1 MQNVME
7 ELLSGSTLACL
18 EEGQIV
24 AGIVTEVNQ
33 NEVFIDIGAKSEGRV
48 RLSEFEEPAEVH
60 PGMAVDVFLAKLEDI
75 NGCPVLCYDRAKQQ
89 KNWERIAQTVEEG
102 AIVTG
107 KIKAKTRGGLTVS
120 IGVDAFLP
128 LSQVDLKPIR
138 GVDELIGRTCEFK
151 VVKINRDRRNIVLSR
166 REVLEEERWRK
177 SKEIFDTIKIGDIVR
192 GTVKNITD
200 YGAFID
206 LDGVDGL
213 LHVTDIS
220 WGRVTHPNQTLRV
233 GEELTVMVIAIDKE
247 RERISL
253 GLKQTTPN
261 PWDDVERRYPVGA
274 CVRGK
279 VVNLVPYGAFVEL
292 EEGLEA
298 LIHIT
303 EFSWWK
309 KISKPADLLKIGQEV
324 EAVVIAVSSK
334 EQKISLGM
342 RQLEENPWEQI
353 AGRYPIGS
361 TVKGTVQNMTNYGA
375 FVELEP
381 GVQGMVHVSDISWTR
396 RLGHPSEIFKV
407 GDQVEAMVMSVDQE
421 GRRISLSV
429 KNLNENPWDNIQE
442 KFRVGDQ
449 VEGNVVK
456 VTNFGAFVKLPGG
469 IDGFIHTSQMQDER
483 SDGAKGPLV
492 LGQKITAVVIRLDS
506 AAERIALSI
515 KALNYDREAL
525 QNEINAWK
533 ESNGSDGSKFGTIG
547 DLFSNDFETKSS

>member
-1 MQNVME
+1 MQNIME
-7 ELLSGSTLACL
+7 ELLAGSALARL

-24 AGIVTEVNQ
+24 GGVITEICQ
-33 NEVFIDIGAKSEGRV
+33 NEVSIDVGAKSEGRV

-60 PGMAVDVFLAKLEDI
+60 PGMAVDVFLAKLEDAS
-75 NGCPVLCYDRAKQQ
+75 GCPVLCYDRAKQQ

-107 KIKAKTRGGLTVS
+107 KVKAKTRGGLTVS

-128 LSQVDLKPIR
+128 MSQVDLKPTK
-138 GVDELIGRTCEFK
+138 GVEELIGRTYEFK
-151 VVKINRDRRNIVLSR
+151 VVKINHERRNIVLSR
-166 REVLEEERWRK
+166 RELLEEERWRR
-177 SKEIFDTIKIGDIVR
+177 SKEIFDTIKVGDIVR
-192 GTVKNITD
+192 GSVKNITD
-200 YGAFID
+200 YGAFVD

-213 LHVTDIS
+213 LHVTDIG
-220 WGRVTHPNQTLRV
+220 WGRITHPSQSLRV

-253 GLKQTTPN
+253 GLKQTMPN

-309 KISKPADLLKIGQEV
+309 KISKPADLLRIGQEV
-324 EAVVIAVSSK
+324 EAVVIAVSAK
-334 EQKISLGM
+334 EQKISLGL

-353 AGRYPIGS
+353 TNRYPVGS
-361 TVKGTVQNMTNYGA
+361 TVSGVVQNMTNYGA

-396 RLGHPSEIFKV
+396 RLGHPSEVFKV
-407 GDQVEAMVMSVDQE
+407 GDQVEAMVMSVDLE
-421 GRRISLSV
+421 SRRISLSV
-429 KNLNENPWDNIQE
+429 KNLGENPWSNIQE
-442 KFRVGDQ
+442 RIRIGDRLK
-449 VEGNVVK
+449 GKVVK
-456 VTNFGAFVKLPGG
+456 LTNFGAFLELPGG
-469 IDGFIHTSQMQDER
+469 IDGFIHISQIQEER
-483 SDGAKGPLV
+483 AEKVSSVLS
-492 LGQKITAVVIRLDS
+492 LGQEVEAVVIRLDPTT
-506 AAERIALSI
+506 ERIALSI
-515 KALNYDREAL
+515 KALNYDEEAL
-525 QNEINAWK
+525 RDEIEAWK
-533 ESNGSDGSKFGTIG
+533 ESSGPKSEFGTIG
-547 DLFSNDFETKSS
+547 DLFERDNSGA